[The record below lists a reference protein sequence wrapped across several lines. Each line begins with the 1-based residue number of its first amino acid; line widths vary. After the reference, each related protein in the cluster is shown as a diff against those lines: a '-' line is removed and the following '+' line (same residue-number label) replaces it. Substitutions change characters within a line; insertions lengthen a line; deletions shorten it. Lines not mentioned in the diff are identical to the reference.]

1 MAGLILDASGTIKM
15 KVLEDALLLVQRLV
29 ALNEQ
34 YAINAK
40 AGTPS
45 SSLVANMK
53 RQLQTLA
60 ANLKSHFGMISDLV
74 TNVIISSSRGA
85 SDVNRVR
92 ALREG
97 LAQIRQAI
105 DIGMAHTKEKHAVH
119 REKPVAAPVR
129 DTPTADGNGSAA

>member
-1 MAGLILDASGTIKM
+1 MAGLILDASGTIKL
-15 KVLEDALLLVQRLV
+15 KVLDDALLLTQRLN

-34 YAINAK
+34 LALNAK

-45 SSLVANMK
+45 GSLFSSIK

-60 ANLKSHFGMISDLV
+60 ANLKSHFGMISDQV
-74 TNVIISSSRGA
+74 TNVLISSSRGS

-97 LAQIRQAI
+97 LAQIRQGI
-105 DIGMAHTKEKHAVH
+105 DIGMAHTRDKHAVH
-119 REKPVAAPVR
+119 RAKTVAKPPVA
-129 DTPTADGNGSAA
+129 G

>member
-1 MAGLILDASGTIKM
+1 MAGLILDASGTIKL
-15 KVLEDALLLVQRLV
+15 KVLDDALLLTQRLN

-34 YAINAK
+34 FALNAK
-40 AGTPS
+40 AGKPS
-45 SSLVANMK
+45 GSLFSSIK

-74 TNVIISSSRGA
+74 TNVLINSSRGS

-97 LAQIRQAI
+97 LAQIKQGI
-105 DIGMAHTKEKHAVH
+105 DIGMAHTREKHAIH
-119 REKPVAAPVR
+119 KAKPVAQAESE
-129 DTPTADGNGSAA
+129 A

>member
-1 MAGLILDASGTIKM
+1 MAGLILDASGTIKL
-15 KVLEDALLLVQRLV
+15 KVLDDALLLTQRLN

-34 YAINAK
+34 FALNAK

-45 SSLVANMK
+45 GSLFSSIK

-60 ANLKSHFGMISDLV
+60 ANLKSHFGMISDQV
-74 TNVIISSSRGA
+74 TNVLISSSRGS

-97 LAQIRQAI
+97 LAQIRQGI

-119 REKPVAAPVR
+119 RAKTVARP
-129 DTPTADGNGSAA
+129 DKDG